1 MARAASMPWYLLA
14 AAVACGLAGAGLP
27 LLLPERFSAMF
38 SGVLVGIG
46 LGLAFA
52 ALVAWQMPE
61 ACDAAPAALRRR
73 YAQEMARAMGAYIIV
88 LVVSLFLLRSLE
100 LAPLPRTLVALLPV
114 PPIAMTLRAMIR
126 YIRDADEMQ
135 QRIELEAV
143 SLATAV
149 VALGYMTGG
158 FLQLAEVIDVPSG
171 VAMLWVFPLLCI
183 GYGLAKVVVS
193 RRYR

>member
-1 MARAASMPWYLLA
+1 
-14 AAVACGLAGAGLP
+14 
-27 LLLPERFSAMF
+27 
-38 SGVLVGIG
+38 
-46 LGLAFA
+46 
-52 ALVAWQMPE
+52 
-61 ACDAAPAALRRR
+61 
-73 YAQEMARAMGAYIIV
+73 
-88 LVVSLFLLRSLE
+88 
-100 LAPLPRTLVALLPV
+100 
-114 PPIAMTLRAMIR
+114 MTLRAMIR

-158 FLQLAEVIDVPSG
+158 FLQLDEVIDVPSG
-171 VAMLWVFPLLCI
+171 VAMLWVFQLLCI